1 MNHSESAPTFLEH
14 HFSTPLQQR
23 ESAKIGMWLFLLTEI
38 LTFGGLFVTYGIF
51 RMVNPEMFYN
61 AHKAL
66 DIGLGTFNTIVLII
80 SSVTVVLAI
89 HSIQNDRQERTIF
102 YLVLTILLAVTFLVV
117 KYFEYHH
124 KFELGQLPGKYYTYD
139 GIVGTNPH
147 VFFSIYFLM
156 TGLHGLHVLIGIG
169 LITWI
174 VVRTAKDHFSSDYY
188 TPLENVGLFWHLV
201 DMIWIFLFPL
211 FYLIG

>member
-1 MNHSESAPTFLEH
+1 VNHPESAPAFLEH
-14 HFSTPLQQR
+14 HFSTSLQQR

-38 LTFGGLFVTYGIF
+38 LMFGGLFVTYGIF

-66 DIGLGTFNTIVLII
+66 DVGLGTLNTIVLII

-89 HSIQNDRQERTIF
+89 HSLQNDRWERTIF
-102 YLVLTILLAVTFLVV
+102 YLLLTILLAVTFLVV

-169 LITWI
+169 LITWVAI
-174 VVRTAKDHFSSDYY
+174 RTAKNHFSSDYY

>member
-1 MNHSESAPTFLEH
+1 M
-14 HFSTPLQQR
+14 
-23 ESAKIGMWLFLLTEI
+23 
-38 LTFGGLFVTYGIF
+38 
-51 RMVNPEMFYN
+51 
-61 AHKAL
+61 
-66 DIGLGTFNTIVLII
+66 
-80 SSVTVVLAI
+80 
-89 HSIQNDRQERTIF
+89 QNDRKERTIF

-139 GIVGTNPH
+139 GIAGTNPH

-156 TGLHGLHVLIGIG
+156 TGLHGFHVLIGIG

-174 VVRTAKDHFSSDYY
+174 IVRTAKDRFSSDYY

>member
-1 MNHSESAPTFLEH
+1 
-14 HFSTPLQQR
+14 LQQR

-80 SSVTVVLAI
+80 SSVTEVLAI
-89 HSIQNDRQERTIF
+89 HSIQNDRRERTIF

-139 GIVGTNPH
+139 GIAGTNPH